1 MELIKISDNYSIKDQ
16 TELWNITGNVRKD
29 TSGVIQINISI
40 SEIDKTGYVG
50 HFSYTINSDN
60 NVIGSFDCNQNTDE
74 LLFQYANTLVDKI
87 VEQLKKINNQ

>member
-40 SEIDKTGYVG
+40 SEIDKVGYVG

-87 VEQLKKINNQ
+87 AEQLKK

>member
-1 MELIKISDNYSIKDQ
+1 M
-16 TELWNITGNVRKD
+16 WNITGNVRKD

-40 SEIDKTGYVG
+40 SEIDKAGYVG

-87 VEQLKKINNQ
+87 AELRHVCPEEIAACTTENAKRFFRLSL

>member
-40 SEIDKTGYVG
+40 SEIDKAGYVG

-87 VEQLKKINNQ
+87 AEQLKK

>member
-40 SEIDKTGYVG
+40 SEINKAGYVG

-87 VEQLKKINNQ
+87 AEQLKK